1 MTWFMSAFISMFLYG
16 IWGFLSKIATHSIN
30 SVSVMLFQMLG
41 GMVVTLLIV
50 GLSNFKIEY
59 EWRGSSLG
67 FLVGVVGMLATLFFI
82 HAISQGSA
90 SVVSIVTAL
99 YPLFTIGLALLFLKE
114 SLTLPQGVGA
124 VLGVVA
130 IALFT
135 ID

>member
-50 GLSNFKIEY
+50 GVSNFKIEY

-90 SVVSIVTAL
+90 SVVSIVTSL
-99 YPLFTIGLALLFLKE
+99 YPVFTIGLALLFLKE
-114 SLTLPQGVGA
+114 SLTLPQGIGA
-124 VLGVVA
+124 VLSVIA

-135 ID
+135 I